1 MVAVVVFSF
10 LLVLPG
16 SQLLTVGFPHRSH
29 ADRQGGVVA
38 GTGARV
44 CKHLCGTLTPYEPA
58 SSAFPHRATS
68 GFLFI
73 PQLYSIACPFVAFHE
88 Y

>member
-29 ADRQGGVVA
+29 AEAAGRGG
-38 GTGARV
+38 GRDGRARV
-44 CKHLCGTLTPYEPA
+44 
-58 SSAFPHRATS
+58 
-68 GFLFI
+68 
-73 PQLYSIACPFVAFHE
+73 
-88 Y
+88 